1 MAKRNWKRVQ
11 PRSLKHSMELCVDYA
26 KDTQNLSVERIAD
39 RIGLASHFTLYKWL
53 EEARMPAVMI
63 RPFEHACGVSFVT
76 QYLAASDHQ
85 LLVPMPKSKPA
96 KDTDLMALQA
106 SFAQAVAV
114 LAAFYMGNEEGEAA
128 KAELARHMAEVA
140 SHRARVERMEEPE
153 LELFGGEE

>member
-26 KDTQNLSVERIAD
+26 KDIKNLSVERISD
-39 RIGLASHFTLYKWL
+39 LMGIASHFTLYKWL
-53 EEARMPAVMI
+53 DEARMPALMI
-63 RPFEHACGVSFVT
+63 RPFEHACGISYVT

-85 LLVPMPKSKPA
+85 LLVPMPNSKPA
-96 KDTDLMALQA
+96 RDTDLMALHA
-106 SFAQAVAV
+106 SFSQAVAV

-128 KAELARHMAEVA
+128 KAELARLMGDVA
-140 SHRARVERMEEPE
+140 SHHARVERMGSPE